1 MVFAEAD
8 EDNGSQYPTPKAD
21 RARFCLSDEEVL
33 ELADN
38 AVAIEAHYGRPMDM
52 EWPRT
57 GSTASFIS
65 SRLGLRPWPPTT
77 GVTVRDLRARRGGEI
92 VIEADP

>member
-1 MVFAEAD
+1 MVFAEGGRRQTVR
-8 EDNGSQYPTPKAD
+8 NIPTPKAD

-52 EWPRT
+52 EW
-57 GSTASFIS
+57 AKD
-65 SRLGLRPWPPTT
+65 GLDGKLYIVQARPETVALPTT
-77 GVTVRDLRARRGGEI
+77 GVTVRDLRARRRRRKS
-92 VIEADP
+92 